1 MSNVT
6 SISQEVFPIIM
17 GPTASG
23 KTQLAVA
30 LARKLNGEVISADS
44 RQVYRGMNIGTGKD
58 YEEYNVDNQL
68 IDYHLIDIIDA
79 GSTYD
84 VSRFKTDCLN
94 AIGEIQGRNKTPI
107 ICGGTGLY
115 IEALLRNFEAFDVPP
130 NEELRKELLEKS
142 TEELLE
148 ILNSIAPNHE
158 VDTST
163 RKRIIRGIEVETAGN
178 LKSATDEQESPPWSA
193 EGGVGNTQEQGRSHT
208 YKLFCLNPS
217 VELRREK
224 ITKRLQ
230 QRIEN
235 EGLIEEVAGLLQNGL
250 TPEQLIYYGLEY
262 KFITEHLQGKW
273 TKTELFERLN
283 TAIHRFAKRQMTF
296 FRSMEKR
303 GLEINWING
312 DLTTEERMEVVLRK
326 LTPL

>member
-1 MSNVT
+1 MNKKT
-6 SISQEVFPIIM
+6 DIKRHIPIIM

-30 LARKLNGEVISADS
+30 LARQIGGEVISADS

-58 YEEYNVDNQL
+58 YNEYLTDNQKVE
-68 IDYHLIDIIDA
+68 YHLIDILDA
-79 GSTYD
+79 GEKYD
-84 VSRFKTDCLN
+84 VSRFKEDSLN
-94 AIGEIQGRNKTPI
+94 AIDNIQNRNKTPI

-115 IEALLRNFEAFDVPP
+115 IEALLRDFDTFNVPP
-130 NEELRKELLEKS
+130 NEALRAELLEKT

-148 ILNSIAPNHE
+148 TLNRIDPNHT

-163 RKRIIRGIEVETAGN
+163 RKRIIRGIEVSYSISNNRFPIINNQVQANVEQKPRTQN
-178 LKSATDEQESPPWSA
+178 LKPK
-193 EGGVGNTQEQGRSHT
+193 T
-208 YKLFCLNPS
+208 YQLFCLNPS
-217 VELRREK
+217 VELRRKK
-224 ITKRLQ
+224 ITQRLR

-235 EGLIEEVAGLLQNGL
+235 EGLIEEVDNLLKNGL

-262 KFITEHLQGKW
+262 KFITEYLQGNW
-273 TKTELFERLN
+273 TKDELFERLN

-303 GLEINWING
+303 GLEIHWING
-312 DLTTEERMEVVLRK
+312 DLRTEERLEIIKESLP
-326 LTPL
+326 TET

>member
-1 MSNVT
+1 MLQKTIQNQP
-6 SISQEVFPIIM
+6 IPIII

-30 LARKLNGEVISADS
+30 LARQINGEIISADS
-44 RQVYRGMNIGTGKD
+44 RQVYRRMNIGTGKD
-58 YEEYNVDNQL
+58 YDEYITNSQRIN
-68 IDYHLIDIIDA
+68 YHLIDILDA
-79 GSTYD
+79 GEKYD
-84 VSRFKTDCLN
+84 VSRFKNDCLK
-94 AIGEIQGRNKTPI
+94 AIDDIQSRKKIPI

-115 IEALLRNFEAFDVPP
+115 IEALLRDFTTLDVPP
-130 NEELRKELLEKS
+130 NERLREELLNKS

-148 ILNSIAPNHE
+148 ILNRVSPNHK

-163 RKRIIRGIEVETAGN
+163 RKRIIRGIEVCSSTN
-178 LKSATDEQESPPWSA
+178 NEQLP
-193 EGGVGNTQEQGRSHT
+193 VTNDQGEKLIIKN
-208 YKLFCLNPS
+208 YKLFCLNPP
-217 VELRREK
+217 VELRRKK

-230 QRIEN
+230 QRIDN
-235 EGLIEEVAGLLQNGL
+235 EGLIEEVEDLLKSGL

-262 KFITEHLQGKW
+262 KFITEYLQGKW
-273 TKTELFERLN
+273 IKSELFERLN

-312 DLTTEERMEVVLRK
+312 DLSTEQCLESMAL
-326 LTPL
+326 